1 MKFTALD
8 KRIWI
13 KGLTLE
19 CPLGIAL
26 PDCPLNT
33 LRHLP
38 AMQMNTTINNLE
50 DKQVEAIVHIH
61 QYCYQERLKELAK
74 AGTETGSM

>member
-19 CPLGIAL
+19 CPLGQAI
-26 PDCPLNT
+26 DECPLNA

-38 AMQMNTTINNLE
+38 VVQLNDTINGLT
-50 DKQVEAIVHIH
+50 DMQVNAIVNIH
-61 QYCYQERLKELAK
+61 HHCYHDRIKELKHAN
-74 AGTETGSM
+74 